1 MFLSSCKWQTWK
13 NIQNLWTT
21 STNTR
26 PIDLN
31 IKYSTCADDRR
42 IEVIADNL
50 TFWGLHFFPAYFSSP
65 HLTLDCAAQPRCY
78 ASICCQPPGSRIFQP
93 CQCGREWASFGQLR
107 KDPSTAPAAAA
118 YRHPCQELWL
128 RFGYLPPPKPGDW
141 LSFFPMHVKLMQ
153 KYTRILHLKK
163 MASVLHRTLRSHA
176 M

>member
-13 NIQNLWTT
+13 KSMWTT

-50 TFWGLHFFPAYFSSP
+50 TLWGLHFFPAYFSSP
-65 HLTLDCAAQPRCY
+65 HLTLDCAAMQAFAASLLAQESSSHANVDGNEPLSASFAKTPHGTSRSRLPAPLPGAV
-78 ASICCQPPGSRIFQP
+78 ASI
-93 CQCGREWASFGQLR
+93 W
-107 KDPSTAPAAAA
+107 
-118 YRHPCQELWL
+118 
-128 RFGYLPPPKPGDW
+128 LPPAPKAW
-141 LSFFPMHVKLMQ
+141 RLIKFFSHACKTYAEIHSHFAF
-153 KYTRILHLKK
+153 KN
-163 MASVLHRTLRSHA
+163 MASVLHRTLRSYA